1 MQQADWF
8 LSMAIQVKV
17 IIQSFYTLIGA
28 AVGSPRRKIVLL
40 VSARASEKQH
50 NISVHAFLVHHFFTA
65 VMA

>member
-28 AVGSPRRKIVLL
+28 AVG
-40 VSARASEKQH
+40 AHEEK
-50 NISVHAFLVHHFFTA
+50 FYF
-65 VMA
+65 